1 MWRNIG
7 DILMQEII
15 DIAKAL
21 SDENRVRVLMMLSD
35 GELCVCQIIEML
47 GLAPSTVSKH
57 MTVLRQAGLVQSRKQ
72 GRWMHYKL
80 TGKNEPA
87 YTKQALKWVLS
98 NLKNAPK
105 IVEDQKKL
113 IKMRRINKEEL
124 CRKQRKS

>member
-1 MWRNIG
+1 
-7 DILMQEII
+7 MQEMI

-21 SDENRVRVLMMLSD
+21 SDENRVRVLMMLSE

-57 MTVLRQAGLVQSRKQ
+57 MHILRQAGLVKSSKQ

-80 TGKNEPA
+80 TGKNAPA
-87 YTKQALKWVLS
+87 YIKQALRWILS

-105 IVEDQKKL
+105 IVEDRKKL
-113 IKMRRINKEEL
+113 VQMRKVDKEDL
-124 CRKQRKS
+124 CKRQRKN